1 MCNDYGNRV
10 PYSAYLE
17 AFSQLKIR
25 LFAAGGPPNLGPRDD
40 IWPTDV
46 APIIR
51 SSDGGAE
58 LIQLRWGFPPGRPKG
73 PPVINMRSDGRRF
86 PHGRCLVPASHFYE
100 FTGKRS
106 PKDKWRFTKV
116 GEEWFCIAGIW
127 RPVKEGAAAYTML
140 TCEPG
145 PDVAHIHNRQV
156 AVLDRSQWADWLQPT
171 SPEKELLRPSAAG
184 TSWWKKL
191 KDGLTALRNSHL
203 LWLHGRPPTERF
215 ASHRPPSLPVEP
227 WYALP
232 LAT

>member
-25 LFAAGGPPNLGPRDD
+25 LFAAGGPPNLEPRDD

-127 RPVKEGAAAYTML
+127 RPVKEGAAAFTML

-145 PDVAHIHNRQV
+145 PDVAPIHNRQV
-156 AVLDRSQWADWLQPT
+156 VVLDRSQWADWLQPT

-184 TSWWKKL
+184 TL
-191 KDGLTALRNSHL
+191 M
-203 LWLHGRPPTERF
+203 
-215 ASHRPPSLPVEP
+215 VEKIQRR
-227 WYALP
+227 ADH
-232 LAT
+232 ATK